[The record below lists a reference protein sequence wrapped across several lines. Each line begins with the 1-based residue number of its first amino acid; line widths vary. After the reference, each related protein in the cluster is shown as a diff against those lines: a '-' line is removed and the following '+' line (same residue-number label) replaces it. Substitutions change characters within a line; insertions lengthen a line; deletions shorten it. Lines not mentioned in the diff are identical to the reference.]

1 MKRYYQSQPPN
12 FKYTLIDYIY
22 VIKAMHNL
30 CNWKK
35 TYDIDYR
42 VEFEKKFSD
51 YIGKEYALSV
61 NGCNSG
67 MDIAI
72 QILNLQPS
80 DEVISSAINFYGT
93 HLSILST
100 PAKLVL
106 CDVDDKTLNI
116 SANSIKKNLTKNT
129 KAVVVTHMNGV
140 SADMNN
146 IINVVKKYDP
156 NIVIIEDVA
165 RSCGALY
172 NNKKVGYL
180 GDISVFSFQGK
191 KNMSTLGEGGMIL
204 TNNQAYYEKMK
215 KRREFGGRGMDAWG
229 SNYKLSKVQSSVGI
243 SQLKKIDKY
252 NEKRRRVAYQRN
264 NMLEKYNKYFSLPV
278 FDNIYHSIYSYYT
291 IILNDMFTR
300 NDRDKIRKILDEKYG
315 IKTTVANEPTFIV
328 NKYINEHIDSKY
340 KNVSCKLG
348 GKIINLPIHFNMSKK
363 DNQYICNSFI
373 KALNEVLGES
383 YEK

>member
-1 MKRYYQSQPPN
+1 MKKNYQSQPPN
-12 FKYTLIDYIY
+12 FKYTLIDYIH
-22 VIKAMHNL
+22 VIKAMHSL

-35 TYDIDYR
+35 TYNIDYR
-42 VEFEKKFSD
+42 VEFEKKFSE

-67 MDIAI
+67 MDIVM

-106 CDVDDKTLNI
+106 CEADDKTLNI
-116 SANSIKKNLTKNT
+116 SVNSIKKNLTKNT

-140 SADMNN
+140 SADMNG
-146 IINVVKKYDP
+146 IINVVKKYNP

-172 NNKKVGYL
+172 DNKKVGYL

-204 TNNQAYYEKMK
+204 TDIQAYYEKMK
-215 KRREFGGRGMDAWG
+215 KRREFGGRGMDSWG

-243 SQLKKIDKY
+243 SQLKKVDKY
-252 NEKRRRVAYQRN
+252 NEKRRRVAFQRN
-264 NMLEKYNKYFSLPV
+264 SMLEKYNKYFSLPI
-278 FDNIYHSIYSYYT
+278 FDKNYYSIYTYYT
-291 IILNDMFTR
+291 IILNHMFTR
-300 NDRDKIRKILDEKYG
+300 DDRDKIRKILDEKYG

-328 NKYINEHIDSKY
+328 HKFINEHVDSQY
-340 KNVSCKLG
+340 KNISCVLG

-363 DNQYICNSFI
+363 DNKYICNSFI
-373 KALNEVLGES
+373 KALYEVLGES
-383 YEK
+383 YDK

>member
-1 MKRYYQSQPPN
+1 MKKNYQSQPPN
-12 FKYTLIDYIY
+12 FKYTLIDYIH
-22 VIKAMHNL
+22 VIKAMHSL

-35 TYDIDYR
+35 TYNIDYR
-42 VEFEKKFSD
+42 VEFEKKFSE

-67 MDIAI
+67 MDIVM

-106 CDVDDKTLNI
+106 CEADDKTLNI
-116 SANSIKKNLTKNT
+116 SVNSIKKNLTKNT

-140 SADMNN
+140 SADMNS
-146 IINVVKKYDP
+146 IINVVKKYNP

-172 NNKKVGYL
+172 DNKKVGYL

-204 TNNQAYYEKMK
+204 TDNQAYYEKMK
-215 KRREFGGRGMDAWG
+215 KRREFGGREMDAWG
-229 SNYKLSKVQSSVGI
+229 SNYKLSKVQSNVGI
-243 SQLKKIDKY
+243 SQLKKVDKY
-252 NEKRRRVAYQRN
+252 NEKRRRVAFQRN
-264 NMLEKYNKYFSLPV
+264 SMLEKYNKYFSLPI
-278 FDNIYHSIYSYYT
+278 FDKNYYSIYTYYT
-291 IILNDMFTR
+291 IILNHMFTR
-300 NDRDKIRKILDEKYG
+300 DDRDKIRKILDEKYG

-328 NKYINEHIDSKY
+328 HKFINEHVDSQY
-340 KNVSCKLG
+340 KNISCVLG

-363 DNQYICNSFI
+363 DNKYICNSFI
-373 KALNEVLGES
+373 KALYEVLGES
-383 YEK
+383 YDK

>member
-1 MKRYYQSQPPN
+1 MKKNYQSQPPN
-12 FKYTLIDYIY
+12 FKYTLIDYIH
-22 VIKAMHNL
+22 VIKAMHSL

-35 TYDIDYR
+35 TYNIDYR
-42 VEFEKKFSD
+42 VEFEKKFSE

-67 MDIAI
+67 MDIVI

-106 CDVDDKTLNI
+106 CEADDKTLNI
-116 SANSIKKNLTKNT
+116 SVNSIKKNLTKNT

-140 SADMNN
+140 SADMNS
-146 IINVVKKYDP
+146 IINVVKKYNP

-172 NNKKVGYL
+172 DNKKVGYL

-204 TNNQAYYEKMK
+204 TDNQAYYEKMK
-215 KRREFGGRGMDAWG
+215 KRREFGGREMDAWG
-229 SNYKLSKVQSSVGI
+229 SNYKLSKVQSNVGI
-243 SQLKKIDKY
+243 SQLKKVDKY
-252 NEKRRRVAYQRN
+252 NEKRRRVAFQRN
-264 NMLEKYNKYFSLPV
+264 SMLEKYNKYFSLPI
-278 FDNIYHSIYSYYT
+278 FDKNYYSIYTYYT

-300 NDRDKIRKILDEKYG
+300 DDRDKIRKILDEKYG

-328 NKYINEHIDSKY
+328 HKFVNEHVDSQY
-340 KNVSCKLG
+340 KNISCVLG

-363 DNQYICNSFI
+363 DNKYICNSFI
-373 KALNEVLGES
+373 KALYEVLGES
-383 YEK
+383 YDK

>member
-1 MKRYYQSQPPN
+1 MKKNYQSQPPN
-12 FKYTLIDYIY
+12 FKYTLIDYIH
-22 VIKAMHNL
+22 VIKAMHSL

-35 TYDIDYR
+35 TYNIDYR
-42 VEFEKKFSD
+42 VEFEKKFSE

-67 MDIAI
+67 MDIVM

-106 CDVDDKTLNI
+106 CEADDKTLNI
-116 SANSIKKNLTKNT
+116 SVNSIKKNLTKNT

-140 SADMNN
+140 SADMNS
-146 IINVVKKYDP
+146 IINVVKKYNP

-172 NNKKVGYL
+172 DNKKVGYL

-204 TNNQAYYEKMK
+204 TDNQAYYEKMK
-215 KRREFGGRGMDAWG
+215 KRREFGGREMDAWG
-229 SNYKLSKVQSSVGI
+229 SNYKLSKVQSNVGI
-243 SQLKKIDKY
+243 SQLKKVDKY
-252 NEKRRRVAYQRN
+252 NEKRRRVAFQRN
-264 NMLEKYNKYFSLPV
+264 SMLEKYNKYFSLPI
-278 FDNIYHSIYSYYT
+278 FDKNYYSIYTYYT

-300 NDRDKIRKILDEKYG
+300 DDRDKIRKILDEKYG

-328 NKYINEHIDSKY
+328 HKFVNEHVDSQY
-340 KNVSCKLG
+340 KNISCVLG

-363 DNQYICNSFI
+363 DNKYICNSFI
-373 KALNEVLGES
+373 KALYEVLGES

>member
-1 MKRYYQSQPPN
+1 MKKNYQSQPPN
-12 FKYTLIDYIY
+12 FKYTLIDYIH
-22 VIKAMHNL
+22 VIKAMHSL

-35 TYDIDYR
+35 TYNIDYR
-42 VEFEKKFSD
+42 VEFEKKFSE

-67 MDIAI
+67 MDIVM

-106 CDVDDKTLNI
+106 CEADDKTLNI
-116 SANSIKKNLTKNT
+116 SVNSIKKNLTKNT

-140 SADMNN
+140 SADMNS
-146 IINVVKKYDP
+146 IINVVKKYNP

-172 NNKKVGYL
+172 DNKKVGYL

-204 TNNQAYYEKMK
+204 TDNQAYYEKMK
-215 KRREFGGRGMDAWG
+215 KRREFGGREMDAWG
-229 SNYKLSKVQSSVGI
+229 SNYKLSKVQSNAGI
-243 SQLKKIDKY
+243 SQLKKVDKY
-252 NEKRRRVAYQRN
+252 NEKRRRVAFQRN
-264 NMLEKYNKYFSLPV
+264 SMLEKYNKYFSLPI
-278 FDNIYHSIYSYYT
+278 FDKNYYSIYTYYT

-300 NDRDKIRKILDEKYG
+300 DDRDKIRKILDEKYG

-328 NKYINEHIDSKY
+328 HKFVNEHVDSQY
-340 KNVSCKLG
+340 KNISCVLG

-363 DNQYICNSFI
+363 DNKYICNSFI
-373 KALNEVLGES
+373 KALYEVLGES
-383 YEK
+383 YDK

>member
-1 MKRYYQSQPPN
+1 MKKNYQSQPPN
-12 FKYTLIDYIY
+12 FKYTLIDYIH
-22 VIKAMHNL
+22 VIKAMHSL

-35 TYDIDYR
+35 TYNIDYR
-42 VEFEKKFSD
+42 VEFEKKFSE

-67 MDIAI
+67 MDIVM

-106 CDVDDKTLNI
+106 CEADDKTLNI
-116 SANSIKKNLTKNT
+116 SVNSIKKNLTKNT

-140 SADMNN
+140 SADMNS
-146 IINVVKKYDP
+146 IINVVKKFNP

-172 NNKKVGYL
+172 DNKKVGYL

-204 TNNQAYYEKMK
+204 TDNQAYYEKMK
-215 KRREFGGRGMDAWG
+215 KRREFGGRGMDSWG

-243 SQLKKIDKY
+243 SQLKKVDKY
-252 NEKRRRVAYQRN
+252 NEKRRRVAFQRN
-264 NMLEKYNKYFSLPV
+264 SMLEKYNKYFSLPI
-278 FDNIYHSIYSYYT
+278 FDKNYYSIYTYYT
-291 IILNDMFTR
+291 IILNHMFTR
-300 NDRDKIRKILDEKYG
+300 DDRDKIRKILDEKYG

-328 NKYINEHIDSKY
+328 HKFINEHVDSKY
-340 KNVSCKLG
+340 KNISCELG

-363 DNQYICNSFI
+363 DNKYICNSFI
-373 KALNEVLGES
+373 KALYEVLGES
-383 YEK
+383 YDK

>member
-1 MKRYYQSQPPN
+1 MKKNYQSQPPN
-12 FKYTLIDYIY
+12 FKYTLIDYIH
-22 VIKAMHNL
+22 VIKAMHSL

-35 TYDIDYR
+35 TCNIDYR
-42 VEFEKKFSD
+42 VEFEKKFSE
-51 YIGKEYALSV
+51 YIGKKYALSV

-67 MDIAI
+67 MDIVM

-106 CDVDDKTLNI
+106 CEVDDKTLNI
-116 SANSIKKNLTKNT
+116 SVNSIKNNLTKNT
-129 KAVVVTHMNGV
+129 KAVVITHMNGV
-140 SADMNN
+140 SADMNS
-146 IINVVKKYDP
+146 IINVVKKYNP

-172 NNKKVGYL
+172 DNKKVGYL

-204 TNNQAYYEKMK
+204 TDNQAYYEKMK
-215 KRREFGGRGMDAWG
+215 KRREFGGRGMDVWG
-229 SNYKLSKVQSSVGI
+229 SNYKLSKVQSNVGI
-243 SQLKKIDKY
+243 SQLKKVDKY
-252 NEKRRRVAYQRN
+252 NEKRRRVAFQRN
-264 NMLEKYNKYFSLPV
+264 SMLEKYNKYFSLPI
-278 FDNIYHSIYSYYT
+278 FDKNYYSIYTYYT
-291 IILNDMFTR
+291 IILNHMFTR
-300 NDRDKIRKILDEKYG
+300 DDRDKIRKILDEKYG

-328 NKYINEHIDSKY
+328 HKFINEHVDSQY
-340 KNVSCKLG
+340 KNISCVLG

-363 DNQYICNSFI
+363 DNKYICNSFI
-373 KALNEVLGES
+373 KALYEVLGES
-383 YEK
+383 YDK

>member
-1 MKRYYQSQPPN
+1 MK
-12 FKYTLIDYIY
+12 
-22 VIKAMHNL
+22 
-30 CNWKK
+30 
-35 TYDIDYR
+35 
-42 VEFEKKFSD
+42 KKFSE

-67 MDIAI
+67 MDIVM

-106 CDVDDKTLNI
+106 CEADDKTLNI
-116 SANSIKKNLTKNT
+116 SVNSIKKNLTKNT

-140 SADMNN
+140 SADMNS
-146 IINVVKKYDP
+146 IINVVKKYNP

-172 NNKKVGYL
+172 DNKKVGYL

-204 TNNQAYYEKMK
+204 TDNQAYYEKMK
-215 KRREFGGRGMDAWG
+215 KRREFGGREMDAWG
-229 SNYKLSKVQSSVGI
+229 SNYKLSKVQSNVGI
-243 SQLKKIDKY
+243 SQLKKVDKY
-252 NEKRRRVAYQRN
+252 NEKRRRVAFQRN
-264 NMLEKYNKYFSLPV
+264 SMLEKYNKYFSLPI
-278 FDNIYHSIYSYYT
+278 FDKNYYSIYTYYT

-300 NDRDKIRKILDEKYG
+300 DDRDKIRKILDEKYG

-328 NKYINEHIDSKY
+328 HKFVNEHVDSQY
-340 KNVSCKLG
+340 KNISCVLG

-363 DNQYICNSFI
+363 DNKYICNSFI
-373 KALNEVLGES
+373 KALYEVLGES